1 MTQYE
6 TRSWVGWHHHMT
18 LVGLA
23 HLFVTLV
30 RRRLKKKLLSARQLV
45 RDKRRIA
52 QDGGFSRVIPCW
64 ESDFLALID
73 EKARTMDPH
82 SCSMETHRARHRRT
96 SDYHHVQPRQPS

>member
-1 MTQYE
+1 
-6 TRSWVGWHHHMT
+6 
-18 LVGLA
+18 
-23 HLFVTLV
+23 V
-30 RRRLKKKLLSARQLV
+30 RYLQSQSSAASAEKIREYFKFDKYFLSARQLV